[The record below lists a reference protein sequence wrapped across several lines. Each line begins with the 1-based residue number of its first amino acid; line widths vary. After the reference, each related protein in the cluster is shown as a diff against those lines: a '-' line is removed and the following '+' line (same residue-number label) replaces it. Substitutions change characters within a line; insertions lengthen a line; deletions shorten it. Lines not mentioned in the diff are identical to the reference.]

1 MNAPRQPTFPYA
13 TRQHELQR
21 LIVRAL
27 KTRLERGRFSTEDG
41 VDVAFNQV
49 FRPRGPRI
57 PEHKKDDLRIAIQRV
72 AKMLEPPTAQAL
84 YGFAKQVA
92 ELAWL
97 LHPRP
102 RSPLAPQED
111 AWFGSG
117 ELARAAIAAEL
128 SAGGGAFGADD
139 LVRRAVRRGLSARR
153 KSRPG
158 PMLPTKSGD
167 PLRDLLDVPLHGVV
181 RLPGKDFRWQ
191 MASTFQHEGA
201 LSDAMRTASIFHSER
216 MEKALGPLLWA
227 LCRPV
232 GFSDKKQ
239 TRILIASSS
248 STAAQ
253 ETIMHSREILFR
265 LQQMKGLEKI
275 TGVKVTVDVEAFH
288 LWTRR

>member
-1 MNAPRQPTFPYA
+1 MTRGPSFDYA
-13 TRQHELQR
+13 TRQAELQR
-21 LIVRAL
+21 LIVRAM
-27 KTRLERGRFSTEDG
+27 KTRVERGRFSNEDA

-57 PEHKKDDLRIAIQRV
+57 PEEKKGDLKAAIQKM
-72 AKMLEPPTAQAL
+72 AKILEPPTAQAL
-84 YGFAKQVA
+84 NSFAKQVA
-92 ELAWL
+92 ELAWM

-111 AWFGSG
+111 AWFGAG
-117 ELARAAIAAEL
+117 ELARSAIAAEL

-153 KSRPG
+153 RSRPG

-167 PLRDLLDVPLHGVV
+167 PLRDLLDVPLHGPV
-181 RLPGKDFRWQ
+181 RLPGKDLRWQ
-191 MASTFQHEGA
+191 MASTFQHAGA

-227 LCRPV
+227 LGRPV
-232 GFSDKKQ
+232 GFTDKKQ
-239 TRILIASSS
+239 TRVLIASSS

-253 ETIMHSREILFR
+253 ETLMHSREILFR
-265 LQQMKGLEKI
+265 LQQMKGLEKV
-275 TGVKVTVDVEAFH
+275 TGVKVAVDVEAFH